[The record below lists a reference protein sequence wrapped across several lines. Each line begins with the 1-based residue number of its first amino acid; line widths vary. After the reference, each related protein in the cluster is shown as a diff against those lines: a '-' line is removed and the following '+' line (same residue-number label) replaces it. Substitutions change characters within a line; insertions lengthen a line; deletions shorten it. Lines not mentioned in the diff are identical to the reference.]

1 MRKPVFSQED
11 VIAAGLAVVRADG
24 LAQLSARRVA
34 EQLGASTAPVYS
46 NFATMDALAD
56 AVKRAAVRELVAMTR
71 RQRTGNRFL
80 DMGVGVLGFVWEW
93 PRLYAA
99 LFLAPPE
106 GYDPGVDLMD
116 ELTRTMAALPELE
129 PLPLSERI
137 VVLKKLAIFT
147 HGLATEI
154 CQGCAAHCSLD
165 ALVVLLGEVGRAV
178 VADARA
184 GHPRSDADT
193 ALLAG
198 FWADP
203 QTSPPNC
210 EEDEE

>member
-1 MRKPVFSQED
+1 MRKPVFSKDD

-34 EQLGASTAPVYS
+34 DRLGASTAPVYS
-46 NFATMDALAD
+46 NFATMDELAE

-99 LFLAPPE
+99 LFLAPAD
-106 GYDPGVDLMD
+106 GYDPGVDLMA
-116 ELTRTMAALPELE
+116 ELTRAMASLPELE

-154 CQGCAAHCSLD
+154 CQGCAEHCSLD
-165 ALVVLLGEVGRAV
+165 ALVVLLSEVGRAV

-198 FWADP
+198 FRVETANP
-203 QTSPPNC
+203 HPNREDA
-210 EEDEE
+210 EE